1 MKSISFVSA
10 FVALTLSQPV
20 AANNQAGIAA
30 GDRLISGSV
39 LLSNLSGSGILE
51 IQGGFERVLGSGNS
65 SIGLGFLL
73 AGSSNVSTFALA
85 PSYNYWFNPSAPV
98 SGYVG
103 GGLLLLDGIALFNAS
118 GGGIFWITETAG
130 IRPEAGL
137 LFGTNGG
144 GFILNTSALL
154 TIKI

>member
-1 MKSISFVSA
+1 MKYFSFVAA

-20 AANNQAGIAA
+20 AANNRPGIVS

-39 LLSNLSGSGILE
+39 FLNNLSGSGTLE

-65 SIGLGFLL
+65 SIGLGLAL
-73 AGSSNVSTFALA
+73 AGSSNASTFALA
-85 PSYNYWFNPSAPV
+85 PFYNYWFNPSGPV

-103 GGLLLLDGIALFNAS
+103 GGLLLLDGIALFNAG
-118 GGGIFWITETAG
+118 GGGIFWITENAG